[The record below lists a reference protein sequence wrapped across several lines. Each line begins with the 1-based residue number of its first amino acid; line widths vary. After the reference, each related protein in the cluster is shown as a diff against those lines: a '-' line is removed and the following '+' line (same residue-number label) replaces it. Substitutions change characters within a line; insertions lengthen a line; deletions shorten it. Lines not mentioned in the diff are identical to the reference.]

1 MKRFNSKQPLLA
13 QYCDGINVQCPGWMT
28 QWGSKYLGDEGK
40 VPYDILTSFY
50 GDDLELK
57 SAKKVKGS
65 PRSYPGYTL
74 TSGAS
79 GEPVRVIQEQL
90 NAISRAYP
98 LIPKIAVDGK
108 YGPRTRESVKTFQ
121 KVFNLPQTGEVNYAT
136 WYKISDVYVAVTKIA
151 ELRSSV
157 EKKIFYPP
165 TIMDRHENVPKII
178 Y

>member
-1 MKRFNSKQPLLA
+1 
-13 QYCDGINVQCPGWMT
+13 MT

-40 VPYDILTSFY
+40 FPYDILTSFY

-74 TSGAS
+74 TYGVS

-98 LIPKIAVDGK
+98 LIPKIAIDGK
-108 YGPRTRESVKTFQ
+108 YGLKTREAVKTFQ
-121 KVFNLPQTGEVNYAT
+121 KIFNLPQTGQVNYAT
-136 WYKISDVYVAVTKIA
+136 WYKISEDYVEVTKIA

-157 EKKIFYPP
+157 EKKIIYPP
-165 TIMDRHENVPKII
+165 TMTDRYENIPKII